1 MVLRLTHCVRALSCQ
16 AEEDLPA
23 RSSGRCRWWRSSS
36 CSAGK
41 SLGGS
46 CTERSRDDWMTTD
59 LSQLVA
65 SDQPQPQA
73 TLEEG
78 TVLRFPPRFLWGSAT
93 SEDGRGPSI
102 WDTFSHTT
110 GRVHNNDNG
119 DRAADHYHRYRE
131 DVQLMA
137 ELGLR
142 LPILGRLAARAAARA
157 RAGQPA
163 RTGLLPASGRPPPGG
178 RHRAVAHPVSLGPA
192 AGARGRRGVGG
203 AGHRRAVRR
212 LRAARLWGAARPR
225 ALLDDPQRAVLR
237 GLRRLRSGR
246 HAPGRRDGAAAIR
259 AAHHLLLGHGLAMEA
274 MR

>member
-93 SEDGRGPSI
+93 SAYQIEGAASEDGRGPSI
-102 WDTFSHTT
+102 WDTFSYTT
-110 GRVHNNDNG
+110 RRVHNNDNG

-142 LPILGRLAARAAARA
+142 AYRFSVAWPRVQPHGR
-157 RAGQPA
+157 
-163 RTGLLPASGRPPPGG
+163 
-178 RHRAVAHPVSLGPA
+178 GPA
-192 AGARGRRGVGG
+192 NQRGLDFY
-203 AGHRRAVRR
+203 RR
-212 LRAARLWGAARPR
+212 LVDRLDRKSTRLNSSHVAISY
-225 ALLDDPQRAVLR
+225 AVFCLKKKKNTENT
-237 GLRRLRSGR
+237 RSYAVQQSKR
-246 HAPGRRDGAAAIR
+246 HER
-259 AAHHLLLGHGLAMEA
+259 
-274 MR
+274 

>member
-1 MVLRLTHCVRALSCQ
+1 
-16 AEEDLPA
+16 
-23 RSSGRCRWWRSSS
+23 
-36 CSAGK
+36 
-41 SLGGS
+41 
-46 CTERSRDDWMTTD
+46 MTTD

-93 SEDGRGPSI
+93 SAYQIEGAASEDGRGPSI

-142 LPILGRLAARAAARA
+142 AYRF
-157 RAGQPA
+157 
-163 RTGLLPASGRPPPGG
+163 S
-178 RHRAVAHPVSLGPA
+178 VA
-192 AGARGRRGVGG
+192 
-203 AGHRRAVRR
+203 
-212 LRAARLWGAARPR
+212 
-225 ALLDDPQRAVLR
+225 
-237 GLRRLRSGR
+237 
-246 HAPGRRDGAAAIR
+246 
-259 AAHHLLLGHGLAMEA
+259 
-274 MR
+274 